1 MSIFLLYVSA
11 FILCFCIVWY
21 CIPRILLW
29 ALTQRLIDK
38 PNKRKVHT
46 VTASRLG
53 GLCFFP
59 GIFFTITICTIIASF
74 FPDELKLPTT
84 TYKGLLNIKILSS
97 LSAFF
102 LMYIIGV
109 IDDIKGISYKKKLVY
124 QIIAALLIITS
135 GTWIHNMC
143 GVFGLYEIPIYLGIP
158 LTVLFIIFILN
169 SINLID
175 GIDGLSSGISIIITI
190 EFIIL
195 FYIVDLQL
203 PLLLAFTMLGML
215 VSFIR
220 YNLFGVDK
228 MKYKIFMG
236 DSGSLLIGTILSYF
250 AISGSQLGI
259 NSDILSIQETFI
271 ISASALI
278 VPCLDTLRVVY
289 HRIKC
294 GKSMFHPDKN
304 HIHHK
309 LMATG
314 LSQRKTL
321 ATILSLVLF
330 FILLNWLL
338 FQLININFILIV
350 DTIIY
355 IIIHK
360 RITKKI
366 KTFRESQN
374 LQNN

>member
-1 MSIFLLYVSA
+1 A
-11 FILCFCIVWY
+11 
-21 CIPRILLW
+21 
-29 ALTQRLIDK
+29 
-38 PNKRKVHT
+38 
-46 VTASRLG
+46 
-53 GLCFFP
+53 
-59 GIFFTITICTIIASF
+59 IIASF
-74 FPDELKLPTT
+74 FPEELKLPTT
-84 TYKGLLNIKILSS
+84 SFKGLLNIKNLAG

-109 IDDIKGISYKKKLVY
+109 IDDIRTISYKKKLSY
-124 QIIAALLIITS
+124 QIIAAFLIIAS

-143 GVFGLYEIPIYLGIP
+143 GVFGVYEIPVYIGMP
-158 LTVLFIIFILN
+158 LTVLFIIFIIN
-169 SINLID
+169 SINFID

-190 EFIIL
+190 VFIIL
-195 FYIVDLQL
+195 FYSFGRQL
-203 PLLLAFTMLGML
+203 ILLLAFTMLGML

-228 MKYKIFMG
+228 IKYKIFMG
-236 DSGSLLIGTILSYF
+236 DSGSLLIGTIISYF

-259 NSDILSIQETFI
+259 NSNILSVQETFI
-271 ISASALI
+271 ISASAIL
-278 VPCLDTLRVVY
+278 VPCLDTLRVVC

-294 GKSMFHPDKN
+294 GQSMFHPDKN

-314 LSQRKTL
+314 LSQRKIL
-321 ATILSLVLF
+321 VTILSLVIF

-360 RITKKI
+360 IITKKI
-366 KTFRESQN
+366 KTFLKSQN
-374 LQNN
+374 HQDD